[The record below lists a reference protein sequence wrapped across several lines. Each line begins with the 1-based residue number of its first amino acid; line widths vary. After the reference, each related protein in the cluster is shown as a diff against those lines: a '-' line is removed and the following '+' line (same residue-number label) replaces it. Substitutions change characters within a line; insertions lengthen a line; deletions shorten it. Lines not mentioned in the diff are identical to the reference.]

1 MKRVVIFA
9 SGSGSNAENLIKF
22 FHNSDNASVIQILTN
37 NPHAKVL
44 DRCKKL
50 NVSALSFNRI
60 AFSKSDDV
68 LNILKA
74 SRPDLIVLAGF
85 LWKFP
90 EFILKEFE
98 NKVIN
103 IHPALLPKY
112 GGKGMYG
119 IHVHEA
125 VVANKETETG
135 ITIHYVNENYDEGAI
150 IFQAKCEVS
159 SSDSAKDVAEKI
171 HLLEMEHF
179 PNVVDDLLKSQNPK
193 TKIQN
198 RLFSNREIQ
207 QRIYDRLKNLP
218 ESELLKY
225 CDKNYSK
232 EIFDIDFPLLIKASK
247 HLTKVE
253 KRDLVKNQNVNR
265 WTWKYEI
272 EKNKFNYA
280 LSTQWYARHDEFVQN
295 WLKNA

>member
-22 FHNSDNASVIQILTN
+22 FHNSDNASVIQVLTN

-74 SRPDLIVLAGF
+74 SKPDLIVLAGF

-90 EFILKEFE
+90 EFILKEYN

-103 IHPALLPKY
+103 IHPALLPKF

-119 IHVHEA
+119 MNVHQA
-125 VVANKETETG
+125 VVENEETETG

-150 IFQAKCEVS
+150 ISQKKCSVLPT
-159 SSDSAKDVAEKI
+159 DSAEDVAKKI

-179 PNVVDDLLKSQNPK
+179 PKV
-193 TKIQN
+193 
-198 RLFSNREIQ
+198 
-207 QRIYDRLKNLP
+207 
-218 ESELLKY
+218 
-225 CDKNYSK
+225 
-232 EIFDIDFPLLIKASK
+232 
-247 HLTKVE
+247 VE
-253 KRDLVKNQNVNR
+253 KIL
-265 WTWKYEI
+265 
-272 EKNKFNYA
+272 NK
-280 LSTQWYARHDEFVQN
+280 
-295 WLKNA
+295 